1 MISDDGMRV
10 VKALAGTNFKIVDY
24 HKGMIILSSDSLD
37 WIEND
42 IKQIT
47 SFGFDIIYKKI
58 EFVDD
63 YATIS
68 II

>member
-10 VKALAGTNFKIVDY
+10 VKALAGTNFRIVDY
-24 HKGMIILSSDSLD
+24 YKGMIILHSDSLD
-37 WIEND
+37 WIKND
-42 IKQIT
+42 IKKIT
-47 SFGFDIIYKKI
+47 SFGFDVIYKKI

-63 YATIS
+63 CATIS

>member
-10 VKALAGTNFKIVDY
+10 VKALAGTNFRIVSY

-37 WIEND
+37 WFEND
-42 IKQIT
+42 VKQIT